1 MRGISLVEVL
11 VGLLLLSVV
20 SAIAV
25 PQVDRI
31 VDHWRTRGAAFF
43 TGSRVALTRMR
54 AVQRNVNVGLRFV
67 PAGAAYSM
75 RAYADGN
82 GNGVRAADIAS
93 GADPAIDGAD
103 RLDQLFPGVT
113 FGFVP
118 GARLIDGTE
127 AADGDDP
134 IRLGAGNTLVFSPA
148 GTATS
153 GTLYLRGRGRWQY
166 AVVILGATGRTRVLR
181 FEPSSGSWSSP

>member
-1 MRGISLVEVL
+1 MRGFSLVELL
-11 VGLLLLSVV
+11 VALLLLAVIC
-20 SAIAV
+20 AITLPPV
-25 PQVDRI
+25 TRI
-31 VDHWRTRGAAFF
+31 VDHWRTRGAASFI
-43 TGSRVALTRMR
+43 GARVALTRMR
-54 AVQRNVNVGLRFV
+54 AVQRNANVGLRFA

-118 GARLIDGTE
+118 GARLIDGSDVG
-127 AADGDDP
+127 AGDDP
-134 IRLGAGNTLVFSPA
+134 IRLGAGNTLVFSPI

-153 GTLYLRGRGRWQY
+153 GTLYLRGRGPWQY

-181 FEPSSGSWSSP
+181 FEPSSGSWTTP